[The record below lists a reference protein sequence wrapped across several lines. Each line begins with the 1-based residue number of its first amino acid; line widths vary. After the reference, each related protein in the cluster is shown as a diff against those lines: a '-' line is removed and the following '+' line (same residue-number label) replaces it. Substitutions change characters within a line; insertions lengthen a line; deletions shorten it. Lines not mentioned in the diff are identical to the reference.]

1 MGTDDNIQGIS
12 LFNDDSCY
20 WDLINY
26 SKQVSP
32 KLVKILNENIAIEQ
46 CQKCVIHVMKISFD
60 ENTDLCPSIKYMG
73 LQQTDPSIRQEI
85 LCALEHWVCHENHIG
100 IIHDMLR
107 CKYLLKSI
115 LSYRPITDKSEE
127 YEKLFDVIGEFL
139 QTNYENVG
147 EIMLENGILD
157 TFIDALTH
165 CDEAEWAVL
174 DCFELLNK
182 FNLGSKYLEDI
193 YQSDWLMGLL
203 HESFKRSHPLTHAL
217 LSKIKAEHTIQYLD

>member
-46 CQKCVIHVMKISFD
+46 CQK
-60 ENTDLCPSIKYMG
+60 
-73 LQQTDPSIRQEI
+73 QEI
-85 LCALEHWVCHENHIG
+85 LGALEHWVCHENHIG

-115 LSYRPITDKSEE
+115 LSYRPITDKSAE
-127 YEKLFDVIGEFL
+127 YEKLFD
-139 QTNYENVG
+139 
-147 EIMLENGILD
+147 
-157 TFIDALTH
+157 
-165 CDEAEWAVL
+165 
-174 DCFELLNK
+174 
-182 FNLGSKYLEDI
+182 
-193 YQSDWLMGLL
+193 
-203 HESFKRSHPLTHAL
+203 
-217 LSKIKAEHTIQYLD
+217 